1 VADASRLEELRR
13 RVQKD
18 PTSLVF
24 AQLAEEHRRAG
35 EHHEAV
41 RVCRAGLRHH
51 PEYHSARVTLGRAL
65 LAMGQLP
72 EAERELQI
80 ALRAAPENIAA
91 QREMGELYRRDGR
104 LSDAITRFR
113 TALSLAPRDADLAA
127 TVAELERSLPAIIE
141 TPAPQLAAT
150 ASSGEMSP
158 EHTEPLP
165 SAPVFRQQ
173 KTERLRS
180 TLERWLV
187 KLQAD
192 RSQGHSS
199 PKR

>member
-18 PTSLVF
+18 PASLIF

-35 EHHEAV
+35 EHPDAV

-65 LAMGQLP
+65 LAMGQLSD
-72 EAERELQI
+72 AERELQV
-80 ALRAAPENIAA
+80 ALRAAPENLAA

-104 LSDAITRFR
+104 LAEALARFR
-113 TALSLAPRDADLAA
+113 AALTLAPRDVELAA
-127 TVAELERSLPAIIE
+127 IVAELEQSLPAIVEAEPPPSSSPAADHHPPDE
-141 TPAPQLAAT
+141 TALAAAT
-150 ASSGEMSP
+150 P
-158 EHTEPLP
+158 I
-165 SAPVFRQQ
+165 FRRP
-173 KTERLRS
+173 KDERLRS

-187 KLQAD
+187 RLQAH
-192 RSQGHSS
+192 GPHGT
-199 PKR
+199 